1 MPNPNPDT
9 SGLLIMARYKGV
21 KPIKLTLDPEMID
34 FAKSKGNASAFTNQ
48 ILKERAEREQLNLS
62 LTPDGLND
70 LGEARD
76 TINQLMKQNREL
88 HSEITELLKRH
99 ANRLCP

>member
-1 MPNPNPDT
+1 MANPNPDT

-34 FAKSKGNASAFTNQ
+34 FAKSKGNASQFINQ
-48 ILKERAEREQLNLS
+48 LLKERAEREQLNLS

-88 HSEITELLKRH
+88 HSEITELLRRH
-99 ANRLCP
+99 ANRL